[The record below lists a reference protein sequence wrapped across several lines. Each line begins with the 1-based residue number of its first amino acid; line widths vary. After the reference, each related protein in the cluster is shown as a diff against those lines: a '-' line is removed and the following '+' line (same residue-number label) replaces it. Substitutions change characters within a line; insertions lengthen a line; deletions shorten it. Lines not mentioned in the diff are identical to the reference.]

1 MYNERSNYGKREK
14 NMLYHVK
21 GELVLAEGGLAVVD
35 CSGVGYALT
44 VSTNTA
50 EKLSPMLG
58 DEVLLFTHLQ
68 VREDG
73 IELYGF
79 GSREELS
86 VFRLLITVS
95 GVGPKAAIS
104 ILSTMT
110 PDRFAY
116 AVCTEDAKALSRAP
130 GIGGKTAARI
140 VLELKDKISKDQM
153 SGDLSSLKD
162 TPAARTPVGAASGK
176 VKEAE
181 DALGV
186 LGYSRAEIAS
196 VLREVDTVGLSLEDI
211 IKTALRRFS
220 EK

>member
-1 MYNERSNYGKREK
+1 MFHYI
-14 NMLYHVK
+14 K
-21 GELVLAEGGLAVVD
+21 GILTYTDASCAVVEAG
-35 CSGVGYALT
+35 GVGYKMT
-44 VSTNTA
+44 VSQTTHDRLPPLNGTV
-50 EKLSPMLG
+50 KLYSYMS
-58 DEVLLFTHLQ
+58 

-86 VFRLLITVS
+86 VFRLLISVS

-140 VLELKDKISKDQM
+140 VLELKDKISKDQLT
-153 SGDLSSLKD
+153 GDLASLKD
-162 TPAARTPVGAASGK
+162 LPTAKAPAGAASGK
-176 VKEAE
+176 VREAE

-186 LGYSRAEIAS
+186 LGYSRAEIAA
-196 VLREVDTVGLSLEDI
+196 VLRDLDTAALSLEDI
-211 IKTALRRFS
+211 IKAALRRFS

>member
-1 MYNERSNYGKREK
+1 
-14 NMLYHVK
+14 MLHHVK
-21 GELVLAEGGLAVVD
+21 GELTACEGGLAVID
-35 CSGVGYALT
+35 CNGVGYALS
-44 VSTNTA
+44 VSTTTA

-58 DEVLLFTHLQ
+58 EEVLLFTHLQ

-79 GSREELS
+79 GGREELS
-86 VFRLLITVS
+86 AFRLLITVS
-95 GVGPKAAIS
+95 GVGPKAAMS

-153 SGDLSSLKD
+153 AGDLASLKELP
-162 TPAARTPVGAASGK
+162 TAKAPAGGTSGK

-196 VLREVDTVGLSLEDI
+196 VLRDVDTATLSLEDL
-211 IKTALRRFS
+211 IKVALRRFS
-220 EK
+220 ER

>member
-1 MYNERSNYGKREK
+1 M
-14 NMLYHVK
+14 
-21 GELVLAEGGLAVVD
+21 LAEGGLAVVD
-35 CSGVGYALT
+35 CGGVGYALT
-44 VSTNTA
+44 VSANTA

-58 DEVLLFTHLQ
+58 NEVLLFTHLQ

-86 VFRLLITVS
+86 VFRLLISVS

-153 SGDLSSLKD
+153 SGDLASIKD
-162 TPAARTPVGAASGK
+162 APASRAPGGAASAHL
-176 VKEAE
+176 KEAE

-196 VLREVDTVGLSLEDI
+196 VLREIDTSALTLEGI
-211 IKTALRRFS
+211 IKAALHRFS

>member
-1 MYNERSNYGKREK
+1 
-14 NMLYHVK
+14 MLHHLK
-21 GELVLAEGGLAVVD
+21 GELTVCDAGFAVVD
-35 CSGVGYALT
+35 CGGVGYALT
-44 VSTNTA
+44 VSTGTA

-58 DEVLLFTHLQ
+58 EEVFVFTHLQ

-86 VFRLLITVS
+86 AFRLLITVS
-95 GVGPKAAIS
+95 GVGPKAAMS

-153 SGDLSSLKD
+153 SGDLASLKD
-162 TPAARTPVGAASGK
+162 TSPVKAPVGASTGK
-176 VKEAE
+176 LGEAQ
-181 DALGV
+181 DALSV
-186 LGYSRAEIAS
+186 LGYSRAEITE
-196 VLREVDTVGLSLEDI
+196 VLRGIDVSALSLEEI
-211 IKTALRRFS
+211 IKAALRRFS
-220 EK
+220 ER

>member
-1 MYNERSNYGKREK
+1 
-14 NMLYHVK
+14 MLHHLK
-21 GELVLAEGGLAVVD
+21 GELTVCDAGFAVVD
-35 CSGVGYALT
+35 CGGVGYALT
-44 VSTNTA
+44 VSTGTA

-58 DEVLLFTHLQ
+58 EEVFVFTHLQ

-86 VFRLLITVS
+86 AFRLLITVS
-95 GVGPKAAIS
+95 GVGPKAAMS

-153 SGDLSSLKD
+153 SGDLASLKD
-162 TPAARTPVGAASGK
+162 TSPVKAPVGASSGK
-176 VKEAE
+176 LGEAQ
-181 DALGV
+181 DALSV
-186 LGYSRAEIAS
+186 LGYSRAEITE
-196 VLREVDTVGLSLEDI
+196 VLRGIDVSALSLEEI
-211 IKTALRRFS
+211 IKAALRRFS
-220 EK
+220 ER

>member
-1 MYNERSNYGKREK
+1 M
-14 NMLYHVK
+14 
-21 GELVLAEGGLAVVD
+21 ACEGGLAVVD
-35 CSGVGYALT
+35 CGGVGYALT
-44 VSTNTA
+44 VSTTTA
-50 EKLSPMLG
+50 EQLSPMLG
-58 DEVLLFTHLQ
+58 SEVLLFTHLQ

-73 IELYGF
+73 VELYGF
-79 GSREELS
+79 GGREELS
-86 VFRLLITVS
+86 AFRLLITVS

-153 SGDLSSLKD
+153 SGDLASLKD
-162 TPAARTPVGAASGK
+162 TKTARTPVSGASGRL
-176 VKEAE
+176 KEAE

-186 LGYSRAEIAS
+186 LGYSRAQIAS
-196 VLREVDTVGLSLEDI
+196 VLREIDTAALSLEDI
-211 IKTALRRFS
+211 IKAALRRFS

>member
-1 MYNERSNYGKREK
+1 MF
-14 NMLYHVK
+14 YHVK
-21 GELVLAEGGLAVVD
+21 GELMLCEGSLAVVD
-35 CSGVGYALT
+35 CGGVGYALT
-44 VSTNTA
+44 VSLNTA
-50 EKLSPMLG
+50 EKLAQKVSE
-58 DEVLLFTHLQ
+58 EVFLFTHLA

-73 IELYGF
+73 VELYGF

-95 GVGPKAAIS
+95 GVGPKAAMS
-104 ILSTMT
+104 ILSTLT

-140 VLELKDKISKDQM
+140 VLELKDKISKEQM
-153 SGDLSSLKD
+153 SGDLASLSGS
-162 TPAARTPVGAASGK
+162 TPAPKAPVGGAASGK
-176 VKEAE
+176 LAEAQ

-186 LGYSRAEIAS
+186 LGYNRTEIAQ
-196 VLREVDTVGLSLEDI
+196 VLREIDVTGLSLEQI
-211 IKTALRRFS
+211 ITAALRRFS

>member
-1 MYNERSNYGKREK
+1 
-14 NMLYHVK
+14 MLYHVK
-21 GELVLAEGGLAVVD
+21 GELMACEGGLAVVD
-35 CSGVGYALT
+35 CGGVGYALT
-44 VSTNTA
+44 VSTTTA
-50 EKLSPMLG
+50 ERLAPMLG

-79 GSREELS
+79 GDREELS

-95 GVGPKAAIS
+95 GVGPKAAMS
-104 ILSTMT
+104 VLSTMT

-153 SGDLSSLKD
+153 SGDLASLKD
-162 TPAARTPVGAASGK
+162 TVTARASVGTASGK
-176 VKEAE
+176 LKEAE

-186 LGYSRAEIAS
+186 LGYSRAQIAAA
-196 VLREVDTVGLSLEDI
+196 LREVDTVSLSLEDI
-211 IKTALRRFS
+211 IKAALRRFS

>member
-1 MYNERSNYGKREK
+1 
-14 NMLYHVK
+14 MLYHVK
-21 GELVLAEGGLAVVD
+21 GELMLAEAGLAVVD
-35 CSGVGYALT
+35 CGGVGYALT
-44 VSTNTA
+44 ISTNTE

-58 DEVLLFTHLQ
+58 EEVLLFTHLQ

-79 GSREELS
+79 GNREELS
-86 VFRLLITVS
+86 AFRLLISVS
-95 GVGPKAAIS
+95 GVGPKAAMS

-110 PDRFAY
+110 PDSFAY

-153 SGDLSSLKD
+153 TGDLSAMKD
-162 TPAARTPVGAASGK
+162 TPTARTPANAASGK

-186 LGYSRAEIAS
+186 LGYSRAQIAS
-196 VLREVDTVGLSLEDI
+196 VLRDLDTSALSLEDI
-211 IKTALRRFS
+211 IKAALRRFS
-220 EK
+220 ET

>member
-1 MYNERSNYGKREK
+1 
-14 NMLYHVK
+14 MLHHVK
-21 GELVLAEGGLAVVD
+21 GELMACEGGLAVVD
-35 CSGVGYALT
+35 CGGVGYALT
-44 VSTNTA
+44 VSTTTA
-50 EKLSPMLG
+50 ERLSPMLG
-58 DEVLLFTHLQ
+58 ETVLLFTHLQ

-79 GSREELS
+79 GGREELS
-86 VFRLLITVS
+86 AFRLLITVS
-95 GVGPKAAIS
+95 GVGPKAAMS

-162 TPAARTPVGAASGK
+162 AAPVRVPTGDSGK
-176 VKEAE
+176 LKEAE
-181 DALGV
+181 DALSV
-186 LGYSRAEIAS
+186 LGYTRAQIAS
-196 VLREVDTVGLSLEDI
+196 VLREIDTSALSLEDV
-211 IKTALRRFS
+211 IKAALRRFS